1 MHDQWTDRLSEYLDD
16 DMSPL
21 EREAL
26 ESHLERCG
34 ECAAV
39 LLELRAVVQQA
50 QRLGE
55 LTPERDLWPGIAERV
70 QQAPR
75 GTGRGWSTLADKLV
89 GRARISLTVPQLAA
103 LAATLVA
110 ATAAVVVLSRDAGVE
125 VSPAGTE
132 ATPAVRLA
140 NFADPQYD
148 AAVAD
153 LKRALEAGR
162 DQLDPQT
169 VAVLERNL
177 AIIDGAIAQARE
189 ALRADPANT
198 YLNAYLADARRRK
211 LALLRQATGL
221 ADLAG

>member
-50 QRLGE
+50 QGLGE
-55 LTPERDLWPGIAERV
+55 LTPEQDLWPAIAERV
-70 QQAPR
+70 RQAPR
-75 GTGRGWSTLADKLV
+75 GPERGWRTLADRLA
-89 GRARISLTVPQLAA
+89 GRARISLTVPQLAG

-110 ATAAVVVLSRDAGVE
+110 ATAAVVLLSRGAGIE
-125 VSPAGTE
+125 VSPAPE
-132 ATPAVRLA
+132 AAPAVRLA

-198 YLNAYLADARRRK
+198 YLNTYLADARRRK
-211 LALLRQATGL
+211 LELLRQATGL